1 MSVRRRRQG
10 NAVLRAWALGPRE
23 RTWEQEHLALLDRN
37 VTKVT
42 IVHDTKEHIA
52 LVLVEPFL
60 PTKQVSSEI
69 HLNESLGI

>member
-1 MSVRRRRQG
+1 MG
-10 NAVLRAWALGPRE
+10 AWERV

-37 VTKVT
+37 VTKAT

-60 PTKQVSSEI
+60 PAKQVSSEI
-69 HLNESLGI
+69 RLNESLGV